1 MSHEAPEVF
10 CQGKIG
16 ILCNYLDENV
26 QLIKRYY
33 LITGRKSGSQ
43 SDMYS
48 FGMVVHELLQPKY
61 KYPWESVYD
70 GARPETINILIVEA
84 VKRGERPP
92 VPAFKELTY
101 RGAVDIMKECWV
113 QNPEKRPTAKEVQN
127 KLLILVYTLLH
138 FVTLL

>member
-138 FVTLL
+138 FYNY

>member
-70 GARPETINILIVEA
+70 GARSETINILIVEA

-113 QNPEKRPTAKEVQN
+113 QNPEERPTAKEN

-138 FVTLL
+138 FYNY

>member
-70 GARPETINILIVEA
+70 GARSETINILIVEA

-138 FVTLL
+138 FYNY

>member
-70 GARPETINILIVEA
+70 NARPETITILIVEA
-84 VKRGERPP
+84 V
-92 VPAFKELTY
+92 
-101 RGAVDIMKECWV
+101 
-113 QNPEKRPTAKEVQN
+113 
-127 KLLILVYTLLH
+127 
-138 FVTLL
+138 